1 MNDIVE
7 DNLKT
12 EKTKTFSLSSRHS
25 LKFNNIHRLKELNIF
40 VS

>member
-25 LKFNNIHRLKELNIF
+25 LMKINK
-40 VS
+40 SY